1 MKILVFDTETTG
13 LAERNVSVYECNKW
27 PYIIQLSYIFYDI
40 SNNITVIK
48 DNYINIRN
56 DIEITSGSFE
66 KHGITRELLD
76 SQGINIRQALQDF
89 NRLLNSSDIVIGH
102 NISFDK
108 RMILVECLR
117 NKQDYG
123 FTVFNGNNKIQKPEY
138 CTMKNTVDFCD
149 LYYIN
154 NRGIKVKKN
163 PRLSELYNKLFPD
176 DILPDN
182 LHNSIIDVAVT
193 IRCYMK
199 HCHNIDI
206 CTINNQISNL
216 LIVKQ

>member
-40 SNNITVIK
+40 SNNTSVIK

-76 SQGINIRQALQDF
+76 SQGINIRQAIQDF
-89 NRLLNSSDIVIGH
+89 NRLLNASDIVIGH

-117 NKQDYG
+117 NKQDYK
-123 FTVFNGNNKIQKPEY
+123 FNYLIPTCISHK
-138 CTMKNTVDFCD
+138 
-149 LYYIN
+149 L
-154 NRGIKVKKN
+154 NR
-163 PRLSELYNKLFPD
+163 FF
-176 DILPDN
+176 
-182 LHNSIIDVAVT
+182 II
-193 IRCYMK
+193 
-199 HCHNIDI
+199 
-206 CTINNQISNL
+206 
-216 LIVKQ
+216 